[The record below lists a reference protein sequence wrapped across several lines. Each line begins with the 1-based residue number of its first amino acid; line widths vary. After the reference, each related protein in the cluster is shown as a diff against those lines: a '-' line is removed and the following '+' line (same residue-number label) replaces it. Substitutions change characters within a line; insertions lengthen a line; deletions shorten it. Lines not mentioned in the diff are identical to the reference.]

1 MDDVKLNEYVVYVKL
16 TIVGET
22 PEDALD
28 YATSAIAFTDL
39 LEQDGVVGI
48 ELLDDTIELMEDEDD
63 NSGDD
68 TEVGY

>member
-28 YATSAIAFTDL
+28 YATSAVAFTDL
-39 LEQDGVVGI
+39 LEQ
-48 ELLDDTIELMEDEDD
+48 T
-63 NSGDD
+63 
-68 TEVGY
+68 Y

>member
-1 MDDVKLNEYVVYVKL
+1 MDDIKLNEYIVYVKL

-28 YATSAIAFTDL
+28 YATNAIAFTDL

-48 ELLDDTIELMEDEDD
+48 ELLEDTIELAEDD
-63 NSGDD
+63 DAGDD
-68 TEVGY
+68 SEHGY

>member
-1 MDDVKLNEYVVYVKL
+1 MDDVELNEYVVYVKL

-68 TEVGY
+68 PEVGY